1 MPEIEIKNLYFSYRD
16 GNNKIDALRGVELHI
31 RDGEFVCVLGPSG
44 CGKSTLL
51 RLLAGLEK
59 PDNGYV
65 SIDGRPVEGTGSD
78 RMIVFQDYALFP
90 WQTAEKNVSF
100 ALRRGKGLSKA
111 EAKEKALSYL
121 EKLGMGEHASLY
133 PFQLSGGMRQRVA
146 IARALAMDTDI
157 LLLDEP
163 FGALDARNREEIQQL
178 LLQLWQSDRKKTV
191 VFVTH
196 DVSEAMLLADRIV
209 FMEPGRVKAEF
220 TVDAARPRDE
230 DEALKARLLELFQEV
245 GR

>member
-16 GNNKIDALRGVELHI
+16 GNNQIDALRGVELNI
-31 RDGEFVCVLGPSG
+31 KDGEFVCVLGPSG

-133 PFQLSGGMRQRVA
+133 PFQRSGGMRQRVA

-163 FGALDARNREEIQQL
+163 FGALDSRNREEIQQL

>member
-16 GNNKIDALRGVELHI
+16 GNNQIDVLRGVELNI
-31 RDGEFVCVLGPSG
+31 SDGEFVCVLGPSG

-59 PDNGYV
+59 TERGCV
-65 SIDGRPVEGTGSD
+65 SIDGHPVEGTGSD

-133 PFQLSGGMRQRVA
+133 PFQLSGG
-146 IARALAMDTDI
+146 
-157 LLLDEP
+157 
-163 FGALDARNREEIQQL
+163 NREEIQQL